1 MKKILTLT
9 LALAAGLVAFA
20 QTPASTNVPTKE
32 YPCVDAE
39 GRATFQIAAPTAT
52 DVQVDIC
59 NKKYPLTKDEKGV
72 WTGTTDP
79 LVVGFHYY
87 ALLVDGVRV
96 NDPNSETFYGCS
108 QQTSGIEIPEKPEVA
123 AYYTFNPARSRRRSA
138 PAMSIPRP
146 NMSRATRSTRCCT
159 SSTAWARTSAAG
171 TSRATWPTSWT
182 TASPP
187 ARVSR

>member
-59 NKKYPLTKDEKGV
+59 NKKYPSRKMRRVSGPGRRIR
-72 WTGTTDP
+72 WWWAFTTM
-79 LVVGFHYY
+79 
-87 ALLVDGVRV
+87 
-96 NDPNSETFYGCS
+96 
-108 QQTSGIEIPEKPEVA
+108 
-123 AYYTFNPARSRRRSA
+123 RS
-138 PAMSIPRP
+138 
-146 NMSRATRSTRCCT
+146 
-159 SSTAWARTSAAG
+159 W
-171 TSRATWPTSWT
+171 W
-182 TASPP
+182 TAS
-187 ARVSR
+187 A

>member
-1 MKKILTLT
+1 M
-9 LALAAGLVAFA
+9 
-20 QTPASTNVPTKE
+20 PR
-32 YPCVDAE
+32 DAPLS
-39 GRATFQIAAPTAT
+39 RSPRFQIAAPTAT

-123 AYYTFNPARSRRRSA
+123 AYYTFNPAVPHGQVRECQYWSDIEKA
-138 PAMSIPRP
+138 V
-146 NMSRATRSTRCCT
+146 MSRATRSTRCCT
-159 SSTAWARTSAAG
+159 SSTAWAKTSAAG

-187 ARVSR
+187 ARASR